1 MGENPMSSEKNIS
14 AGKVEKSNLSGGE
27 EATDKKKKKKHSR
40 RWRWKDSIKAEECR
54 VSASGV
60 EAFGSK
66 DVHESHGFVLSGL
79 LPGQQA
85 GEIARTGYIVSMKR
99 WMKAY
104 VTGFTRQQY
113 VRALQTFI
121 AYVIFMCIVSPD
133 AVNSALWYNGIMPP
147 ELGLIYVLMISVLG
161 GTVGT
166 NSVMQ
171 VYALVSLVVA
181 GLFGV
186 LIRYIVWL
194 ASGEDWDNNDFAKG
208 AAFSLLIAL
217 SCACFNI
224 LRWKWDATNAF
235 FLLCSVF
242 LIFTQGPYYG
252 PQAGTLYLTAVY
264 TLINIAF
271 ATMIYTLVSWFVLP
285 MYSCQAM
292 RASTAKAIEGIGSAI
307 MAERDLIM
315 SPVDPESGL
324 FQEATG
330 ERDPLTG
337 RDCGLFPK
345 CEKIADVMRASRGLL
360 LNNKG
365 LRLPSLLEIDVYHQT
380 GQYIFPV
387 MPYVHVEYYCHIV
400 LAMLSNL
407 ARPIKTGTL
416 NMRMFQNKDIR
427 GAFDELMKSF
437 RDVAEALAHC
447 INNPKVTPW
456 EDVEHAIESS
466 HDHWIEFLR
475 AGQQAMKMG
484 GNADESFAVKS
495 ISIFLYNTGTRLR
508 ELYFATA
515 VAMCKE
521 DSNALR
527 LTFIRL
533 KKRPSWLLSRT
544 AYENIDTDPLELIES
559 QRQGE
564 APFLDDSISL
574 KETEKSIRKIQ
585 WNKNVRSV
593 LSSEFGVRQTS
604 ANMTAHRMMKIP
616 LWVITGLQ
624 YFVTVFIAVVLNT
637 IPAVQSKVFN
647 NRGADV
653 VFTVVVMWQPNIG
666 SLTSRAFNR
675 AVGTGMAAVWSYV
688 LLGITY
694 GVTGTTWD
702 SSPQKWIIAGFL
714 GALWGAFC
722 VLNAARFKVYSYM
735 WFVAGFTVALV
746 CLSLMREPTPPW
758 GAAGERLLNVI
769 YGIVISWAVA
779 LVLFPISAWRVVRDN
794 YSRSCTA
801 LSAAVASLP
810 DLFEPVEDVS
820 NIEHIKE
827 RIFVTPL
834 NKLENIH
841 GIGAL
846 YEPLNNPKLANSLH
860 LTNRAR
866 RLVSNTM
873 PFIGLAEKEVFY
885 FRRPKRIPKGRI
897 GLSAHTSNLFIDY
910 LIQILSLKTEFFPH
924 SDWKVT
930 ESFHQALRE
939 SFKSL
944 ARTLGYLDVSIHK
957 QGKGIDAVISS
968 LQESATQVE
977 NLSTV
982 AKTILD
988 NFQKLSEKKQ
998 DKRAPLQNAEILI
1011 VYLSFSM
1018 YLQTKCVILAASKA
1032 FMFTHPEAMALVEKH
1047 VGEEDFLS
1055 LAHRGPENII
1065 SELMEGS
1072 MLSPF
1077 MGQST
1082 RSDGMSDQSNVYGK
1096 SDSSGS
1102 RNASMAVRLKDELDR
1117 MTMRLSS
1124 DESV

>member
-1 MGENPMSSEKNIS
+1 MGSENNHTNS
-14 AGKVEKSNLSGGE
+14 AGRVGE
-27 EATDKKKKKKHSR
+27 STLAEGKEATEKKNSR
-40 RWRWKDSIKAEECR
+40 RWRWKASIKAEEYR
-54 VSASGV
+54 VSALGV

-66 DVHESHGFVLSGL
+66 AEHESHGFVLSGL

-85 GEIARTGYIVSMKR
+85 GEIARTGYLVSIKR

-113 VRALQTFI
+113 MRALQTFT
-121 AYVIFMCIVSPD
+121 AYVIFMCIISPD

-147 ELGLIYVLMISVLG
+147 ELGLIYILMLSVLG

-166 NSVMQ
+166 NSLLQ
-171 VYALVSLVVA
+171 IDTLVSLVVA

-194 ASGEDWDNNDFAKG
+194 ASGQDWDNNDFAKG
-208 AAFSLLIAL
+208 AAFSLLIAF
-217 SCACFNI
+217 SCGCFNI
-224 LRWKWDATNAF
+224 LRWRWDATNAF
-235 FLLCSVF
+235 FLLCSIF

-264 TLINIAF
+264 TLINISS
-271 ATMIYTLVSWFVLP
+271 ATMIYTLVSWFMFP

-292 RASTAKAIEGIGSAI
+292 RASTAKAIEGIGNAV
-307 MAERDLIM
+307 MAERDLIL
-315 SPVDPESGL
+315 SPVDPESGF

-337 RDCGLFPK
+337 RDCGLFTK
-345 CEKIADVMRASRGLL
+345 CEKIADAMRASRRLL

-380 GQYIFPV
+380 GQYVFPV
-387 MPYVHVEYYCHIV
+387 VSYMHVEYYCHIV

-407 ARPIKTGTL
+407 GRPIKTGTL
-416 NMRMFQNKDIR
+416 NMSMFQNKDIC
-427 GAFDELMKSF
+427 GALNDLMESF
-437 RDVAEALAHC
+437 RDVTKALAHC
-447 INNPKVTPW
+447 INNPKVTHW
-456 EDVEHAIESS
+456 EDVERTIEFS
-466 HDHWIEFLR
+466 HDCWMEFLR
-475 AGQQAMKMG
+475 AGQQAMKMT

-495 ISIFLYNTGTRLR
+495 ISIFLYNIGARLR

-521 DSNALR
+521 DPNALR

-544 AYENIDTDPLELIES
+544 AYENVDTDPWELMKDQQE
-559 QRQGE
+559 GE
-564 APFLDDSISL
+564 VPFLDDSISL
-574 KETEKSIRKIQ
+574 GETEKSIRKIQ

-593 LSSEFGVRQTS
+593 LSSEFGVSQTS
-604 ANMTAHRMMKIP
+604 ANMTAHKMLKLP

-624 YFVTVFIAVVLNT
+624 YFVTVLIAVILNT

-694 GVTGTTWD
+694 GVTGKTWD
-702 SSPQKWIIAGFL
+702 SSPQKWIVSGFL

-722 VLNAARFKVYSYM
+722 VLNAARYKLYSYM

-779 LVLFPISAWRVVRDN
+779 IVLFPISAWRVVRDN
-794 YSRSCTA
+794 YSRSCNA

-810 DLFEPVEDVS
+810 DLFEPVDDLS
-820 NIEHIKE
+820 DIEHMKKE
-827 RIFVTPL
+827 RLFATPL

-846 YEPLNNPKLANSLH
+846 YEPLSNPKLAKSLH
-860 LTNRAR
+860 LTNKAR
-866 RLVSNTM
+866 RLVGNIA

-897 GLSAHTSNLFIDY
+897 DVSAHTSNLFIDY
-910 LIQILSLKTEFFPH
+910 LIQILSLKMEFFPH
-924 SDWKVT
+924 GDWKVT
-930 ESFHQALRE
+930 RPFSQALGE
-939 SFKSL
+939 VFTSL
-944 ARTLGYLDVSIHK
+944 AKTLEYLDISIHK
-957 QGKGIDAVISS
+957 QGKGIDNVISS
-968 LQESATQVE
+968 MEESLGQVE

-988 NFQKLSEKKQ
+988 SFQKLSEKKQ
-998 DKRAPLQNAEILI
+998 DGRAPLQNAEILI

-1018 YLQTKCVILAASKA
+1018 YLQTKCIVLAASKA
-1032 FMFTHPEAMALVEKH
+1032 FMFTNPEAMALVEKH
-1047 VGEEDFLS
+1047 VGAEDFLS
-1055 LAHRGPENII
+1055 LSHHGPENII

-1077 MGQST
+1077 MSQ
-1082 RSDGMSDQSNVYGK
+1082 GMGSCDDVSHQSNVLRK

-1102 RNASMAVRLKDELDR
+1102 RNASMAARLKDELDI
-1117 MTMRLSS
+1117 MTTNLSS
-1124 DESV
+1124 GE

>member
-1 MGENPMSSEKNIS
+1 MVHDSRVAGNVSLEDYYKSVVLDTDATKHAILVRHDEFEMLMNDGKPQKFVMLKLRVLLNQLDLPFERYLLVEEALHAIESSCTQLRSIHKSNFPTSFSLVITGFVMMWIIFLPFDIFASHDWYNDDITRATLTLWCWYVAIALFLFSLLLISLDEVINQLQNPFPSLPLRDAAIKAGAHMRRAVADVRRVSSLNESFAKILPCSRALLCIYYLFGIFFKSLSVFIPVFGAIICLELDWIQNIPVAPCLLYRDDSQTQQTIITKKRNNNNNTSDRDGMGENPMSSEKNIS
-14 AGKVEKSNLSGGE
+14 AGKVEKSTLSGGE
-27 EATDKKKKKKHSR
+27 EATDKKKKNKKHSR
-40 RWRWKDSIKAEECR
+40 RWKDSIKAEECR

-171 VYALVSLVVA
+171 IYALVSLVVA

-208 AAFSLLIAL
+208 AAFSLLIAF
-217 SCACFNI
+217 SCGCFNI

-235 FLLCSVF
+235 FFMCSIF

-264 TLINIAF
+264 TLINIAL

-387 MPYVHVEYYCHIV
+387 VPYVHVEYYCHIV

-427 GAFDELMKSF
+427 GAFDELMESF

-456 EDVEHAIESS
+456 EDVEHVIESS
-466 HDHWIEFLR
+466 HDRWIEFLR

-495 ISIFLYNTGTRLR
+495 ISIFLYNTGT
-508 ELYFATA
+508 
-515 VAMCKE
+515 
-521 DSNALR
+521 
-527 LTFIRL
+527 
-533 KKRPSWLLSRT
+533 P
-544 AYENIDTDPLELIES
+544 
-559 QRQGE
+559 
-564 APFLDDSISL
+564 
-574 KETEKSIRKIQ
+574 
-585 WNKNVRSV
+585 
-593 LSSEFGVRQTS
+593 
-604 ANMTAHRMMKIP
+604 
-616 LWVITGLQ
+616 
-624 YFVTVFIAVVLNT
+624 
-637 IPAVQSKVFN
+637 
-647 NRGADV
+647 
-653 VFTVVVMWQPNIG
+653 
-666 SLTSRAFNR
+666 
-675 AVGTGMAAVWSYV
+675 
-688 LLGITY
+688 
-694 GVTGTTWD
+694 
-702 SSPQKWIIAGFL
+702 
-714 GALWGAFC
+714 
-722 VLNAARFKVYSYM
+722 
-735 WFVAGFTVALV
+735 
-746 CLSLMREPTPPW
+746 
-758 GAAGERLLNVI
+758 
-769 YGIVISWAVA
+769 
-779 LVLFPISAWRVVRDN
+779 
-794 YSRSCTA
+794 
-801 LSAAVASLP
+801 
-810 DLFEPVEDVS
+810 
-820 NIEHIKE
+820 
-827 RIFVTPL
+827 
-834 NKLENIH
+834 
-841 GIGAL
+841 
-846 YEPLNNPKLANSLH
+846 
-860 LTNRAR
+860 
-866 RLVSNTM
+866 
-873 PFIGLAEKEVFY
+873 
-885 FRRPKRIPKGRI
+885 
-897 GLSAHTSNLFIDY
+897 
-910 LIQILSLKTEFFPH
+910 
-924 SDWKVT
+924 
-930 ESFHQALRE
+930 
-939 SFKSL
+939 
-944 ARTLGYLDVSIHK
+944 
-957 QGKGIDAVISS
+957 
-968 LQESATQVE
+968 
-977 NLSTV
+977 
-982 AKTILD
+982 
-988 NFQKLSEKKQ
+988 
-998 DKRAPLQNAEILI
+998 
-1011 VYLSFSM
+1011 
-1018 YLQTKCVILAASKA
+1018 
-1032 FMFTHPEAMALVEKH
+1032 
-1047 VGEEDFLS
+1047 
-1055 LAHRGPENII
+1055 
-1065 SELMEGS
+1065 
-1072 MLSPF
+1072 
-1077 MGQST
+1077 
-1082 RSDGMSDQSNVYGK
+1082 
-1096 SDSSGS
+1096 
-1102 RNASMAVRLKDELDR
+1102 
-1117 MTMRLSS
+1117 
-1124 DESV
+1124 

>member
-1 MGENPMSSEKNIS
+1 MTRSQSH
-14 AGKVEKSNLSGGE
+14 ADRVGGE
-27 EATDKKKKKKHSR
+27 VTRNKHGR
-40 RWRWKDSIKAEECR
+40 RWRWKKSIKAEDYR
-54 VSASGV
+54 TSAVGL
-60 EAFGSK
+60 EAFDSSN
-66 DVHESHGFVLSGL
+66 VHESHGFVLFRL
-79 LPGQQA
+79 LPWHH
-85 GEIARTGYIVSMKR
+85 GEEVARTGYRVAIQQWIKD
-99 WMKAY
+99 Y
-104 VTGFTRQQY
+104 VTGFSRQQC

-133 AVNSALWYNGIMPP
+133 AVNNALWYNGIMPP

-166 NSVMQ
+166 NSLLQ
-171 VYALVSLVVA
+171 IYTLVSLTA
-181 GLFGV
+181 AALIGV

-194 ASGEDWDNNDFAKG
+194 ASGQDWDNNDFAKG
-208 AAFSLLIAL
+208 AAFSLLIAFA
-217 SCACFNI
+217 CGCFNI

-252 PQAGTLYLTAVY
+252 PDAGTLYLTAVY
-264 TLINIAF
+264 TLINISI
-271 ATMIYTLVSWFVLP
+271 ATMMYTLVSWFVLP
-285 MYSCQAM
+285 IYSCQAM
-292 RASTAKAIEGIGSAI
+292 RASTAKAIKGIGGAV
-307 MAERDLIM
+307 MAARDLIM

-330 ERDPLTG
+330 KRDPLTG
-337 RDCGLFPK
+337 RDYGLFPK
-345 CEKIADVMRASRGLL
+345 CEKIADIMRASRGLL

-380 GQYIFPV
+380 GQYVFPV
-387 MPYVHVEYYCHIV
+387 VPYAHVDYYCHIV

-416 NMRMFQNKDIR
+416 NMRMFLNDTIR
-427 GAFDELMKSF
+427 GAFDELMESF
-437 RDVAEALAHC
+437 RDVTDALAHC
-447 INNPKVTPW
+447 INNPKETPW
-456 EDVEHAIESS
+456 EEVEQMIEVS
-466 HDHWIEFLR
+466 HERWIAFLR
-475 AGQQAMKMG
+475 AGQQAMKMS

-495 ISIFLYNTGTRLR
+495 ISIFLYNIGTRLR

-515 VAMCKE
+515 VSVCKE

-527 LTFIRL
+527 LTFMRL

-544 AYENIDTDPLELIES
+544 AYENVDTDPLELMAG
-559 QRQGE
+559 QQQGDV
-564 APFLDDSISL
+564 PFLDDPISL
-574 KETEKSIRKIQ
+574 KETEKNIRRIQ
-585 WNKNVRSV
+585 WNKNIRSV
-593 LSSEFGVRQTS
+593 LSSEFGVKQTS
-604 ANMTAHRMMKIP
+604 PNMRAHRVWKIP
-616 LWVITGLQ
+616 LWLITGLQ
-624 YFVTVFIAVVLNT
+624 YFVTVLIAVILNT

-694 GVTGTTWD
+694 GVTGLTWD
-702 SSPQKWIIAGFL
+702 SSPQKWIVSGFL

-722 VLNAARFKVYSYM
+722 ILNAARYKLYSYM

-746 CLSLMREPTPPW
+746 CLSIMREPTPPW
-758 GAAGERLLNVI
+758 KAAGERLLNVI
-769 YGIVISWAVA
+769 YGIFISWAVA
-779 LVLFPISAWRVVRDN
+779 LIVFPISAWRVVRDN
-794 YSRSCTA
+794 YSRSCSA
-801 LSAAVASLP
+801 LGAAVASLP
-810 DLFEPVEDVS
+810 DIFESVEDVS
-820 NIEHIKE
+820 EMEHMKE
-827 RIFVTPL
+827 RILVTPL
-834 NKLENIH
+834 NKLENTH

-846 YEPLNNPKLANSLH
+846 YEPLNNPKLANALH

-866 RLVSNTM
+866 RLVSNIT

-897 GLSAHTSNLFIDY
+897 DISAHTSNLLIDY
-910 LIQILSLKTEFFPH
+910 VIQILALKAEFFPR
-924 SDWKVT
+924 SDWKVNKP
-930 ESFHQALRE
+930 FYQALRK
-939 SFKSL
+939 SFSSL
-944 ARTLGYLDVSIHK
+944 AQTLQYLDVSIHK
-957 QGKGIDAVISS
+957 QGKRIDMVISS
-968 LQESATQVE
+968 LQESATHVE
-977 NLSTV
+977 HFATV

-988 NFQKLSEKKQ
+988 TFQKLSEKKQ

-1018 YLQTKCVILAASKA
+1018 YLQTKCIILAASKA
-1032 FMFTHPEAMALVEKH
+1032 FMFTHPEAMAMVEKYM
-1047 VGEEDFLS
+1047 GAEDFLS

-1077 MGQST
+1077 MAQGTHSD
-1082 RSDGMSDQSNVYGK
+1082 DGMPHP
-1096 SDSSGS
+1096 
-1102 RNASMAVRLKDELDR
+1102 
-1117 MTMRLSS
+1117 
-1124 DESV
+1124 